1 MSKFTQKHNLR
12 PKSLIFGAVLTLL
25 VISLTSFIPTTAIA
39 EENPVTLSCDGDTY
53 TLHWKVFSNDPS
65 TFDGYVISINGIDT
79 NLSDYYFCYYNIT
92 SLLTDV
98 GNYTITVYAKQ
109 GGNLIFIGSC
119 QTAITRHL
127 DNIENLNY
135 SNGTLSWSHVENAD
149 GYIVFIGNIYIGITL
164 EENMYIDNKLALS
177 GDFDVIILPYSENEY
192 LLTPVPTIKTISK
205 VSAVNVDL
213 PIYAFN
219 YAGNVLLSWQWL
231 DNVSFNYVLSSTDY
245 MKTGT
250 TNSCCLSFENL
261 EDGTYF
267 FALYGKDS
275 SFDYNFGCI
284 EFTIENGQVRYD

>member
-1 MSKFTQKHNLR
+1 
-12 PKSLIFGAVLTLL
+12 
-25 VISLTSFIPTTAIA
+25 
-39 EENPVTLSCDGDTY
+39 
-53 TLHWKVFSNDPS
+53 
-65 TFDGYVISINGIDT
+65 
-79 NLSDYYFCYYNIT
+79 
-92 SLLTDV
+92 
-98 GNYTITVYAKQ
+98 
-109 GGNLIFIGSC
+109 
-119 QTAITRHL
+119 
-127 DNIENLNY
+127 
-135 SNGTLSWSHVENAD
+135 
-149 GYIVFIGNIYIGITL
+149 
-164 EENMYIDNKLALS
+164 MYIDNKLALS
-177 GDFDVIILPYSENEY
+177 GDFDVIILPFSENEY
-192 LLTPVPTIKTISK
+192 LLTPVPTIKTISN

-231 DNVSFNYVLSSTDY
+231 DNVSFNFVLSSTDY